1 MKRLR
6 KRTAIALFILSLV
19 LFVVQAV
26 IWARSTS
33 HARSETDKQN
43 IIGVHQPDE
52 IPGLAGMGLLVLA
65 AVIVSIP
72 LSPSSNKNHHYHRVP
87 N

>member
-6 KRTAIALFILSLV
+6 KRTAIGLFILALA
-19 LFVVQAV
+19 LFVAQAV
-26 IWARSTS
+26 IWGRSAP

-43 IIGVHQPDE
+43 IIGQHQPDE
-52 IPGLAGMGLLVLA
+52 IPGVAGMCLLVVA

-72 LSPSSNKNHHYHRVP
+72 LSSSSDKDHHYRRVP

>member
-1 MKRLR
+1 MKRFR
-6 KRTAIALFILSLV
+6 KRTAISLFILALA
-19 LFVVQAV
+19 LFVVQAL
-26 IWARSTS
+26 IWSRSAP

-43 IIGVHQPDE
+43 IIGYRRPDE
-52 IPGLAGMGLLVLA
+52 IPGVAGMCLLVAA

-72 LSPSSNKNHHYHRVP
+72 LSSASDKNRPHHKVP

>member
-6 KRTAIALFILSLV
+6 KRTAIALFIASLV
-19 LFVVQAV
+19 LFVAQAV
-26 IWARSTS
+26 IWGRSAPD
-33 HARSETDKQN
+33 ARSETDKQN
-43 IIGVHQPDE
+43 IVGHHQPDE
-52 IPGLAGMGLLVLA
+52 IPGLAGMCLLVVA

-72 LSPSSNKNHHYHRVP
+72 LSSSSDKSHHYHRVP

>member
-6 KRTAIALFILSLV
+6 KRTAICLFIVALALFV
-19 LFVVQAV
+19 AQAM
-26 IWARSTS
+26 IWARSAP

-43 IIGVHQPDE
+43 VIGHDQPDE
-52 IPGLAGMGLLVLA
+52 IPGVAGMCLLVLA

-72 LSPSSNKNHHYHRVP
+72 LSYSSDKNHHYHRVP

>member
-1 MKRLR
+1 VKRLR

-19 LFVVQAV
+19 LFVAQAV
-26 IWARSTS
+26 IWARSAP

-43 IIGVHQPDE
+43 VIGGHQPDE
-52 IPGLAGMGLLVLA
+52 IPGVAGMCLLVLA

-72 LSPSSNKNHHYHRVP
+72 LSSSSDKDHHYHRVP

>member
-6 KRTAIALFILSLV
+6 KRTAIALFIASLV
-19 LFVVQAV
+19 LFVAQAV
-26 IWARSTS
+26 IWGRSAP

-43 IIGVHQPDE
+43 IVGHHQPDE
-52 IPGLAGMGLLVLA
+52 IPGLAGMCLLVVA

-72 LSPSSNKNHHYHRVP
+72 LSSSDKSHHYHRVP

>member
-6 KRTAIALFILSLV
+6 KRTAIGLFILSLV

-43 IIGVHQPDE
+43 IIGQHQPDE

-72 LSPSSNKNHHYHRVP
+72 LSSGSDKNHPHRRVP
-87 N
+87 I